1 MVVGT
6 FVLIGPYVG
15 GLLVWSY
22 LAVQGFGGLAVG
34 IDVVDVLTWPF
45 AGLIGYPFGALPAA
59 MTGTACGFLSGL
71 IRSKVIWVGLSV
83 ALGILATV
91 IVLGWSLMFAL
102 AGAVAALVSAI
113 VALQVRPRLA

>member
-45 AGLIGYPFGALPAA
+45 AGLLGYPFGALPAA
-59 MTGTACGFLSGL
+59 LTGAACGFLSGL
-71 IRSKVIWVGLSV
+71 VRSRIAWVGLSI

-91 IVLGWSLMFAL
+91 IVLGWSQLFVF
-102 AGAVAALVSAI
+102 AGAVAALASAV
-113 VALQVRPRLA
+113 VALQVRPRWA